1 MEDGKPGRF
10 INHSKLK
17 SRQNIVPKLV
27 PIDQRPRILF
37 FATRNIKK
45 GEELLYDYNDRS
57 EGALSAHSWLHA

>member
-1 MEDGKPGRF
+1 MDDGKPGRF

-45 GEELLYDYNDRS
+45 GEELLCDYNDRS
-57 EGALSAHSWLHA
+57 EAS